1 MKVKK
6 TMKTEKTSKSQYLN
20 VLKIDEMIRNKIY
33 PSVKKITRELEL
45 SERQVL
51 RIIKDLKTNY
61 NAPIEYDRE
70 KKGYCYL
77 LDGFSVSDISLN
89 EDETFALQVCN
100 AFLCRVFGGSKI
112 YKRIN
117 DGLLSLQHRAE
128 VYDNEEGKSLAERI
142 HFATE
147 TTNMG
152 YDLLYKQNDFE
163 RILFDSFKT
172 GQVVKITRR
181 NWESRELKQEIVLPL
196 LAVMHEGFSWLLFCL
211 KFSAFADDLKSVDM
225 TLNNFELISFNDI
238 TAINVYK
245 NSHAQSV
252 LIKNDLTF
260 PGYTAAD
267 CTNEPGDFNNAVRK
281 GVGLNF
287 SIRFPELDDNKPYEV
302 LIHFEINDSFEYV
315 VAENLLDGAY
325 HENNNP
331 WLTEISQTS
340 SIEELSNKIII

>member
-1 MKVKK
+1 M
-6 TMKTEKTSKSQYLN
+6 KTSKSQYVN

-51 RIIKDLKTNY
+51 RLIKDLKTNY

-100 AFLCRVFGGSKI
+100 SFLSRVFGGSKI

-128 VYDNEEGKSLAERI
+128 VYDNEEGKALADRI

-152 YDLLYKQNDFE
+152 YDLFYKQNDFE
-163 RILFDSFKT
+163 TLLFDSIKS
-172 GQVVKITRR
+172 GRILKVTRR
-181 NWESRELKQEIVLPL
+181 NWESRELQQEVVLPL
-196 LAVMHEGFSWLLFCL
+196 LVVMHEGFSWLLFCL
-211 KFSAFADDLKSVDM
+211 KYSAFTDDLKTVDM
-225 TLNNFELISFNDI
+225 ELNNFELIPFNEI
-238 TAINVYK
+238 TAINIYK
-245 NSHAQSV
+245 NAHAKSV
-252 LIKNDLTF
+252 FVKNDLTF

-267 CTNEPGDFNNAVRK
+267 CTSEPGNNTEKK
-281 GVGLNF
+281 GVSLNF
-287 SIRFPELDDNKPYEV
+287 SIKFSELEDSEPYEV
-302 LIHFEINDSFEYV
+302 VIHFEIDDSFNYV
-315 VAENLLDGAY
+315 VAENILDGAY
-325 HENNNP
+325 HEKDNP
-331 WLTEISQTS
+331 WRIGLPKISTNEKFS
-340 SIEELSNKIII
+340 EDLII

>member
-1 MKVKK
+1 M
-6 TMKTEKTSKSQYLN
+6 KTSKSQYVN

-51 RIIKDLKTNY
+51 RLIKDLKTNY

-100 AFLCRVFGGSKI
+100 SFLSRVFGGSKI

-128 VYDNEEGKSLAERI
+128 VYDNEEGKALADRI

-152 YDLLYKQNDFE
+152 YDLFYKQNDFE
-163 RILFDSFKT
+163 TLLFDSIKS
-172 GQVVKITRR
+172 GRILKVTRR
-181 NWESRELKQEIVLPL
+181 NWESRELQQEVVLPL
-196 LAVMHEGFSWLLFCL
+196 LVVMHEGFSWLLFCL
-211 KFSAFADDLKSVDM
+211 KYSAFTDDLKTVDM
-225 TLNNFELISFNDI
+225 ELNNFELIPFNDI
-238 TAINVYK
+238 TAINIFIC
-245 NSHAQSV
+245 AG
-252 LIKNDLTF
+252 IK
-260 PGYTAAD
+260 
-267 CTNEPGDFNNAVRK
+267 
-281 GVGLNF
+281 
-287 SIRFPELDDNKPYEV
+287 
-302 LIHFEINDSFEYV
+302 
-315 VAENLLDGAY
+315 
-325 HENNNP
+325 
-331 WLTEISQTS
+331 
-340 SIEELSNKIII
+340 